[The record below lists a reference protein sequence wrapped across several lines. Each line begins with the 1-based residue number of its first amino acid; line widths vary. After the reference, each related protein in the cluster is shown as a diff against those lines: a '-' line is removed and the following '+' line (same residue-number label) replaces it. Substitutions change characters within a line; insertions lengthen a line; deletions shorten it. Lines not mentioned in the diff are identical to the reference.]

1 MKKDFF
7 DNQPPEFEED
17 FWEDD
22 LGYGRRPPRRK
33 KDGGRNTLLIK
44 ILIGVL
50 LGAVL
55 GIISQFALYGS
66 ALEDLWSWFQSGETG
81 SYDAGDDFGYDYS
94 GDVEVNDEASQEYS
108 LPLYDGDSS
117 GLTIQLNPSSGTAL
131 TAAELYQQE
140 LPATVS
146 ITVYAGRSAAYGSGM
161 ILTSDGYVLTCAHVI
176 ENTESAVV
184 TTSDGTEYDAELV
197 GSDVQTDLA
206 VLKIDAQGLTP
217 VTFTSSDD
225 LVVGEQ
231 VYAIGDPLGPQ
242 FRGSLTDGLI
252 SGLNRQVS
260 SNGYSMTLIQTTAA
274 VNSGNSGC
282 PLFNDRGQVIGV
294 VNMKMSSSGSTA
306 SIDNMG
312 LAVPSAIVKKI
323 VETLATEGKVTRA
336 VLGISCYAIDETA
349 SRTSG
354 LPQGLWVSAINEP
367 SQCDEAGLLIGD
379 IITEVN
385 GEPVNSVNRFQLVTE
400 GYAVGDTVT
409 LTVYRDEWLAEQA
422 LAALE
427 EDAAGKEN
435 IEDSSVAEGE
445 SWESPSTEEVE
456 YNFVYFGELTVEL
469 VDSGAV
475 ED

>member
-7 DNQPPEFEED
+7 DNQQPEFEED

-22 LGYGRRPPRRK
+22 LGYGRRARRK
-33 KDGGRNTLLIK
+33 KKKTGSGRALLIK

-50 LGAVL
+50 LGAAL
-55 GIISQFALYGS
+55 GIGSQCVRYGLT
-66 ALEDLWSWFQSGETG
+66 LEDLWSWFQSGEKG
-81 SYDAGDDFGYDYS
+81 GYDAGDDFGYDYG

-117 GLTIQLNPSSGTAL
+117 GLTLQLSPSAGTAL
-131 TAAELYQQE
+131 TAVELYQQE

-161 ILTSDGYVLTCAHVI
+161 ILTPDGYVLTCAHVI

-206 VLKIDAQGLTP
+206 VLKIDAQDLTP

-242 FRGSLTDGLI
+242 FRGSLTEGLI

-312 LAVPSAIVKKI
+312 LAVPSTIVKEI

-379 IITEVN
+379 IITAVN
-385 GEPVNSVNRFQLVTE
+385 GEPVNSVNGFKLATQ

-427 EDAAGKEN
+427 EEP
-435 IEDSSVAEGE
+435 IEDASISQDEASEITG
-445 SWESPSTEEVE
+445 TEKVE
-456 YNFVYFGELTVEL
+456 YNFEYLGELTVEL
-469 VDSGAV
+469 VDSEAV